1 MDLILASGSP
11 RRQELLRQ
19 IGLTDF
25 TVHPADVDER
35 IAPGMTPAQAV
46 VALATQ
52 KAQAVA
58 ADFPDDLVLAA
69 DTVVALDGAI
79 LGKPKSE
86 AHAAEMLQRL
96 SGRSHRVYTGFALA
110 QGGRMETGYE
120 ETAVHFRPL
129 APEEIA
135 AYVATGEPMDKA
147 GGYGI
152 QGLGAVFIT
161 GIDGDYFNVMG
172 LPVCRVAQALSGFG
186 LTPWKG

>member
-1 MDLILASGSP
+1 MKLILASGSP

-35 IAPGMTPAQAV
+35 IDPGMTPAQAV

-52 KAQAVA
+52 KAQAGA
-58 ADFPDDLVLAA
+58 KDFPEDLVLAA
-69 DTVVALDGAI
+69 DTVVALDGVI

-86 AHAAEMLQRL
+86 AQAIQMLQSL
-96 SGRSHRVYTGFALA
+96 SGRSHLVYTGFALA
-110 QGGRMETGYE
+110 RGGRIETGYE

-129 APEEIA
+129 TQGEIA
-135 AYVATGEPMDKA
+135 AYVATGEPTDKA
-147 GGYGI
+147 GSYGI

-172 LPVCRVAQALSGFG
+172 LPVCRVAQALRGFG